1 MSRNTFGRSHTVGY
15 RNRIVAAA
23 LLTASALYGGGLV
36 CAGDLRG
43 GDPSPPLRSFSNSS
57 FSNSVGI
64 ELVLLPKGSFVRGGS
79 ESDPDAG
86 EDEFP
91 STAVTVDRELWFG
104 RYEITQGEFAKVMGE
119 NPAWF
124 GPNGPGRS
132 LIGDLST
139 ENWPL
144 DNASWKDAVEFCRR
158 LSDLPPEKL
167 AGRRYRLP
175 TETEWEY
182 ACRAGTTTVYS
193 VGDELRPLDARF
205 GDTSREGHPVP
216 VGSFAANPWGLHD
229 LHGNVWEWCSDRY
242 TPDSYSAR
250 PPSSD
255 LGISPPLIP
264 GGTARVVRGG
274 DWRAA
279 ASYCRSSNRDLTRE
293 SRRDIGNGFRIVCE
307 IAPPG

>member
-1 MSRNTFGRSHTVGY
+1 MLLSRSRRGCSPGLAV
-15 RNRIVAAA
+15 
-23 LLTASALYGGGLV
+23 LLTASALCGAGLV
-36 CAGDLRG
+36 CA
-43 GDPSPPLRSFSNSS
+43 GDPSPPLRSFSNS
-57 FSNSVGI
+57 VGI
-64 ELVLLPKGSFVRGGS
+64 DLVLLPKGSFVRGGS

-193 VGDELRPLDARF
+193 EGDELHPLDARF
-205 GDTSREGHPVP
+205 GDRSEEHTS
-216 VGSFAANPWGLHD
+216 
-229 LHGNVWEWCSDRY
+229 
-242 TPDSYSAR
+242 
-250 PPSSD
+250 
-255 LGISPPLIP
+255 
-264 GGTARVVRGG
+264 
-274 DWRAA
+274 
-279 ASYCRSSNRDLTRE
+279 
-293 SRRDIGNGFRIVCE
+293 
-307 IAPPG
+307 